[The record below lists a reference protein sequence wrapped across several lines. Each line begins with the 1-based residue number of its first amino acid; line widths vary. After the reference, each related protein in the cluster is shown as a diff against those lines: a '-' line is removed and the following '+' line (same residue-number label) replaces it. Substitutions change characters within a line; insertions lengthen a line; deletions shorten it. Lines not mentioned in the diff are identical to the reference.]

1 MCSAQ
6 TDQAACGRKFVSPK
20 MGKPMDK
27 VLFPHVPNH
36 APLDPAH
43 ASALLADI
51 TANLSPQ
58 TLAAMQAK
66 QSFFL
71 WVVEGSSFLARL
83 MRRFPDVLE
92 ALVETSPAAYLDGL
106 LEALPNQV
114 KTAETR
120 DQAMQYLRNT
130 RNRLA
135 LVTAL
140 ADLAD
145 QWDVDTVTAYLTRLA
160 DIAVSASVDFLL
172 SQAIQAAIL
181 HPFER
186 SGLVVLALGKHGGQ
200 ELNYSSD
207 IDIVIYYTSD
217 ALSLAASQDEGK
229 FYITLARDLTAML
242 QNQTA
247 DGFVFRVDMRLRPDP
262 GATQLAIPV
271 HAALAY
277 YESMGQN
284 WERAVYIKA
293 RPIAGDIEAAQG
305 FLKELQPYIW
315 RRYYDF
321 AAIEDVHSMKRQIH
335 AVRGHAALAT
345 SGHNLKLGRGGIREI
360 EFFVQ
365 TQQLIA
371 GGRDA
376 DLRGHRTVEML
387 QMLAEKN
394 WINQEAADGLCL
406 SYNFLRRLEHRL
418 QMRLDEQTQTLPHAG
433 DEFDHFARFAGYAT
447 NAGFEA
453 DLMHHLVYVTQ
464 QYGLLFEQAESL
476 SAEAGNLVFTGSED
490 DPETLQTLSQMGFK
504 RARDVSAL
512 IRGWHAGRLKAT
524 RTARSR
530 EILTRLQPQI
540 LSILASAAD
549 PDDSFLRFD
558 NLLQSLPSGVQI
570 FSLFQS
576 NPHVLALLGDI
587 VSLAPRLIDFLS
599 GNGRLMDVLL
609 TRGTS
614 SGDELSAITAL
625 KPELEFED
633 VMGELRLQVHEGFF
647 QIGTSILADPVMAAD
662 YGGRYTALAEQSIAA
677 LLPPVLNDI
686 ERQYGDL
693 EGSGFALV
701 GMGKLGSREMTL
713 QSDLDMIMI
722 CDCDDFSKLSNG
734 PKPIDAETWFSR
746 AARRFISGLSAPT
759 VQGRL
764 YEVDMRLRPSG
775 KSGALVA
782 KISGFIE
789 YQTSQAWSWEHL
801 ALTRARVLAGDS
813 NLTAK
818 INAAIGEVL
827 TMPRD
832 LAVLSADISDMR
844 QRLLDHAPIRG
855 PFDIRRGKGG
865 LVELEFACQTLQLAH
880 APNHRQLIGA
890 RNLPDLIGD
899 LYQAEILT
907 PSQFEGARDAAHYF
921 STLRQIGSLC
931 LEDNELTPASGI
943 RNLLLEALNEPD
955 IGRLAASLQ
964 THRRAVEELLSE
976 TLQTLNG

>member
-1 MCSAQ
+1 
-6 TDQAACGRKFVSPK
+6 

-27 VLFPHVPNH
+27 GLFHNLPNH
-36 APLDPAH
+36 APLDPSH

-51 TANLSPQ
+51 TASLSPQ
-58 TLAAMQAK
+58 AREVIQAK

-92 ALVETSPAAYLDGL
+92 ALVETSPSAYLDASL
-106 LEALPNQV
+106 DALGEQV
-114 KTAETR
+114 RTAETR
-120 DQAMQYLRNT
+120 DRAMQYLRHT

-140 ADLAD
+140 LDLAD

-160 DIAVSASVDFLL
+160 DIAVSASLDFLL
-172 SQAIQAAIL
+172 AQAVQAEIVK
-181 HPFER
+181 PFER

-207 IDIVIYYTSD
+207 IDIVLYYTSNALTLD
-217 ALSLAASQDEGK
+217 AAHDEGK
-229 FYITLARDLTAML
+229 FYVTLARDLTAML
-242 QNQTA
+242 QTQTA

-271 HAALAY
+271 HAALSY

-293 RPIAGDIEAAQG
+293 RPIAGDREAAHG

-371 GGRDA
+371 GGRDT
-376 DLRGHRTVEML
+376 DLRGHRTVDML

-394 WINQEAADGLCL
+394 WINQQAANGLCS

-418 QMRLDEQTQTLPHAG
+418 QMRLDEQTQTLPALG
-433 DEFDHFARFAGYAT
+433 PEFDKFARFAGYPSTAS
-447 NAGFEA
+447 FEA
-453 DLMHHLVYVTQ
+453 ELMQNLVYVTQ

-476 SAEAGNLVFTGSED
+476 SAEAGNLVFTGAED
-490 DPETLQTLSQMGFK
+490 DPETLQTLSQMGYQ

-524 RTARSR
+524 RTPRSR

-540 LSILASAAD
+540 LTILASAAD
-549 PDDSFLRFD
+549 PDDSFLRFH
-558 NLLQSLPSGVQI
+558 NLLESLPSGVQI

-599 GNGRLMDVLL
+599 DNGRLMDVLL
-609 TRGTS
+609 TRGAS
-614 SGDELSAITAL
+614 SGDEASAISAL
-625 KPELEFED
+625 NPQLDFEE
-633 VMGELRLQVHEGFF
+633 VMGELRLQVHEGMF
-647 QIGTSILADPVMAAD
+647 QIGTRILADPVMAAD
-662 YGGRYTALAEQSIAA
+662 YGAPYTALAEQSIAA
-677 LLPPVLNDI
+677 LLPSALGDM
-686 ERQYGDL
+686 ERQYGAL
-693 EGSGFALV
+693 EGAGFAIV

-713 QSDLDMIMI
+713 QSDLDMIVV
-722 CDCDDFSKLSNG
+722 CDCDDFSKLSSG
-734 PKPIDAETWFSR
+734 AKPIDAETWFSR
-746 AARRFISGLSAPT
+746 AARRFLSGLSAPT

-764 YEVDMRLRPSG
+764 YEVDTRLRPSG
-775 KSGALVA
+775 NAGALVA
-782 KISGFIE
+782 KISGFID
-789 YQTSQAWSWEHL
+789 YQRSQAWSWEHL
-801 ALTRARVLAGDS
+801 ALTRARVLAGDPK
-813 NLTAK
+813 LTTK
-818 INAAIGEVL
+818 IEQAIGEVL
-827 TMPRD
+827 TLPRE
-832 LAVLSADISDMR
+832 LSLLSKDISDMR
-844 QRLLDHAPIRG
+844 KRLLTHAPIRG

-880 APNHRQLIGA
+880 APNQDGLVGA

-899 LYQAEILT
+899 LYQAEILK
-907 PSQFEGARDAAHYF
+907 PSQFEPAREAAHYF

-931 LEDNELTPASGI
+931 LEDNEISPASGI
-943 RNLLLEALNEPD
+943 ENLLLEALNEPD
-955 IGRLAASLQ
+955 IGRLTASLQ
-964 THRRAVEELLSE
+964 AHRVAVERLLEE
-976 TLQTLNG
+976 TLQTLS